1 MENKCLLGRC
11 FRVYVT
17 KTQESFEL
25 FVGKKSTTIRW
36 VFNYGESLAFLTED
50 WVKEDEQTIKQIMNH
65 VDQGTQYILTEMQ
78 RAQNP
83 FLYLF
88 CMRLVS
94 ELQGEYNLRSE
105 IINICYQLHKARKDA
120 YILLADCLCIETK
133 SVCAR
138 YCELWKGEPLR
149 LTHVCIKPIPAFP
162 LNDGNNRPEIVDTE
176 SMCCDKKM

>member
-25 FVGKKSTTIRW
+25 FDGKKSTTIRW

-65 VDQGTQYILTEMQ
+65 VDHGTQYIMTEMQ

-105 IINICYQLHKARKDA
+105 IINFYYQLHKARKDA